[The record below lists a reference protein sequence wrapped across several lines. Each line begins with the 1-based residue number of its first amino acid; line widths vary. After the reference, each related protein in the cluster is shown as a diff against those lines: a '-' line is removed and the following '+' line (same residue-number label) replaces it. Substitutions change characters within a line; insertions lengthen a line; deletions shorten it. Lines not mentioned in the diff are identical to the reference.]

1 MYHISCATDE
11 DQSRILTCSG
21 SGPSGI
27 EAFSDKMGDISAE
40 AHQQLAGSSDEPVT
54 PSKGSIDSN
63 DSRTGQQQTD
73 PAITSID
80 NADSHR
86 EEKTVRKRK

>member
-54 PSKGSIDSN
+54 PSKSSIDSN
-63 DSRTGQQQTD
+63 DSKTGQQQTD